1 MCWLR
6 AFGEG
11 RRAAPPCSDVAG
23 EFDRVSAKRLLD
35 KLASSNT
42 HPKIIALLTDWL
54 APRSAYV
61 VRNGAVSDRIPMSNM

>member
-11 RRAAPPCSDVAG
+11 RRVALYCSDVAG
-23 EFDRVSAKRLLD
+23 AFDRVSAGRLLD
-35 KLASSNT
+35 KLASSDI
-42 HPKIIALLTDWL
+42 HPEIIAVLADWL

-61 VRNGAVSDRIPMSNM
+61 VCSGA